1 MTQRAPVMRQLNFLP
16 VYFPPGVD
24 IWALMLIGM
33 ALFKLGVLQGDRP
46 TGFYVRLAAAG
57 YGFGIVVNSLSTY
70 GMITSNYDI
79 IATTFWNAPYELGRV
94 AVALGHASI
103 VILLAQSE
111 SMRWLTDRLAAVGQ
125 MAFSNYISHS
135 IIYALFFYAPG
146 LRMFGQ
152 LQRYQLYY
160 VVLGMWILSL
170 AWSPIWLRYF
180 RFGPLEW
187 CWRSLTYWQRQPMRR
202 RAPAAAADAYAVG

>member
-1 MTQRAPVMRQLNFLP
+1 MRQLNFMP
-16 VYFPPGVD
+16 VYFPIGID

-57 YGFGIVVNSLSTY
+57 YGFGIVVNSISTY
-70 GMITSNYDI
+70 GMFTSNFDI
-79 IATTFWNAPYELGRV
+79 VASIFWNVPYELGRV
-94 AVALGHASI
+94 AVALGHASVLI
-103 VILLAQSE
+103 MLAKSGT
-111 SMRWLTDRLAAVGQ
+111 MLWLTDRLAAVGQ

-135 IIYALFFYAPG
+135 IVYALVFYAPG
-146 LRMFGQ
+146 LRLFGQ

-170 AWSPIWLRYF
+170 VVSPLWLRHF

-202 RAPAAAADAYAVG
+202 RAPAAAADVYAVS